1 VRRPSQRAN
10 ANEGLTHQSRT
21 NSGRQAVV
29 NRTDPDTGPEDP
41 REGDALEPLSILL
54 REFAEWDAR
63 PIQYGYLDPL

>member
-1 VRRPSQRAN
+1 MRPPGRAN
-10 ANEGLTHQSRT
+10 DTEGLTCTSRT

-29 NRTDPDTGPEDP
+29 NRTDPDPRPEDLNEP
-41 REGDALEPLSILL
+41 DALEPLSILL